1 MNKSS
6 LALIFTLALCFLF
19 SSVRSQN
26 DIPELILEETEDGYI
41 IVNWED
47 TRVEDEEPQ
56 QGGDQIPEL
65 ILEETEGGYVIINW
79 EDTRTEDEEAVPEP
93 TTPSSG
99 SGSGSGSGSSK
110 PKKTVT
116 KKGKTVKKTVKYSSK
131 KRSLRGAED
140 NN

>member
-1 MNKSS
+1 MNK
-6 LALIFTLALCFLF
+6 LILIFAFACFFFF
-19 SSVRSQN
+19 SAQVKAQN

-65 ILEETEGGYVIINW
+65 ILEETEGGYVIVNW
-79 EDTRTEDEEAVPEP
+79 EDTRVEDEEATQPTQGET
-93 TTPSSG
+93 TTPSS
-99 SGSGSGSGSSK
+99 SGNG
-110 PKKTVT
+110 KKTKKTSKSVKKSVKVST
-116 KKGKTVKKTVKYSSK
+116 KKP
-131 KRSLRGAED
+131 KRSLRGES